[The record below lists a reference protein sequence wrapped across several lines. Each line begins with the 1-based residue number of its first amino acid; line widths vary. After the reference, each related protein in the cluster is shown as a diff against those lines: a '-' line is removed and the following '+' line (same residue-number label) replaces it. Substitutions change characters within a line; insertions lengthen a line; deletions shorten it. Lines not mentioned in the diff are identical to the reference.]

1 MGFLK
6 EQLNDSCLDEI
17 NEIERKV
24 KKIWSNPLLPWFTDH
39 GLSHS
44 EQIIS
49 NANQIISYLSKHNN
63 FSLNEDEIFIFLASA
78 YLHDIGMQYLNVDE
92 ISIEDLTDNEYE
104 KIRKKHALKTE
115 ELILKRKFPV
125 PDDKSMSYSLGLD
138 SLNRGYIQAI
148 STLCSGHSSTNYKDV
163 YNKIKQ
169 NPLIVNNKK
178 IKGDL
183 LLGLLLIC
191 DELDIS
197 MIRTDERKFSTFNP
211 SSYSYM
217 HHFKHLY
224 VKYIG
229 INGPKIEIVYEFPE
243 KFSSFAVYLY
253 TIVQDKIKIELKRF
267 NSVLEDRNL
276 PKFDNEIQRSTQFN
290 ELLPFPDK
298 EVLKKFKKE
307 CEKFEGPTL
316 KNKVQN
322 PAYSPSDDPS
332 YLYRLDLNENDIN
345 SINCEFEYISN
356 FSQEKLLTHKTIT
369 DLKLYLLDN
378 SDDISTRIKLAWG
391 YIKLNKKTEALEELY
406 ILDKKHGDYRA
417 KILQKMINNNEI
429 ELLASLNTL
438 EFVTCAYIDHDLPEE
453 IELKIIILDKKNKN
467 NKKVINYKSNGVIL
481 PEGDY
486 SNKQANILLKNAEEG
501 KEYILNS
508 FSIMQTLLNKNS
520 KPIIDYGNVLLEYN
534 NIKL

>member
-1 MGFLK
+1 LK
-6 EQLNDSCLDEI
+6 EQFNDNYLDEL
-17 NEIERKV
+17 NEIERKI
-24 KKIWSNPLLPWFTDH
+24 KKIWSNPLLPWFTNH

-49 NANQIISYLSKHNN
+49 NANQIISYLSKYNN

-78 YLHDIGMQYLNVDE
+78 YLHDIGMQFLNVDE

-104 KIRKKHALKTE
+104 KIRKKHALKSE
-115 ELILKRKFPV
+115 ELILKKRFPV

-138 SLNRGYIQAI
+138 SLNRGYVQAI
-148 STLCSGHSSTNYKDV
+148 STLCSGHSSANYKDV
-163 YNKIKQ
+163 YNRIKE

-229 INGPKIEIVYEFPE
+229 ISGPKIEIVYEFPE
-243 KFSSFAVYLY
+243 KFFSFAVYLY

-290 ELLPFPDK
+290 EQLPFPNK

-332 YLYRLDLNENDIN
+332 YLYSLDLNENDIN

-417 KILQKMINNNEI
+417 KILQKMIKNNEI
-429 ELLASLNTL
+429 KLLASLDTL
-438 EFVTCAYIDHDLPEE
+438 KFVTCAYIDHDLPEE
-453 IELKIIILDKKNKN
+453 IELKIKILDKKNRN
-467 NKKVINYKSNGVIL
+467 NESIINYKSNGVIL

-486 SNKQANILLKNAEEG
+486 SNKETNILLKNTEKGE
-501 KEYILNS
+501 EYILNS
-508 FSIMQTLLNKNS
+508 FSIIQTLLNEDS
-520 KPIIDYGNVLLEYN
+520 KPIIDYGNVILQYN
-534 NIKL
+534 NIRL